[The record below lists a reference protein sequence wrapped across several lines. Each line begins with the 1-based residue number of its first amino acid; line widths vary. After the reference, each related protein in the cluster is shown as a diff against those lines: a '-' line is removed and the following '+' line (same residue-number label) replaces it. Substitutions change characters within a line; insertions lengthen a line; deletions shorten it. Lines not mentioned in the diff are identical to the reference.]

1 MTPVPVTST
10 PATTMK
16 MTPVPVVT
24 PVKMTPVPVVLP
36 VKMTPVP
43 VVLPVKMT
51 PVPVVLPVKVTYGKG
66 GRVGLYDLIFDFKS
80 I

>member
-36 VKMTPVP
+36 VKMTPVSVWP
-43 VVLPVKMT
+43 TVSIESRNS
-51 PVPVVLPVKVTYGKG
+51 GKE
-66 GRVGLYDLIFDFKS
+66 DHC
-80 I
+80 